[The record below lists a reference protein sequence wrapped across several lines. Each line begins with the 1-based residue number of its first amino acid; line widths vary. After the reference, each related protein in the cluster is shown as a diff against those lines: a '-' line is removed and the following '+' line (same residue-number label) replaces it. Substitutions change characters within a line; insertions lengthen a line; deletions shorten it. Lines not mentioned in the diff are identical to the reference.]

1 MNVVPSRFEPQAVS
15 RFKSRR
21 LVYALVGAGGL
32 LLAGLLIWHF
42 AARKPAV
49 IAKPM
54 PSLTVTTAIPHRAVW
69 GETLDSSGAI
79 AAWQEAI
86 IGSQIGGYQLVE
98 VRANVGDQVKKG
110 QLLARFDPDLLGAE
124 AAQLQANYDQAVANE
139 KRAQA
144 LKQSG
149 AISEQNVLL
158 AVTTAKTAL
167 AQLSAKKLQLR
178 YANVVAPDDGA
189 ISSRTATLGAVT
201 PIGQELFRLIRQNR
215 LEWRGELTAAQIS
228 QIVIGQAIA
237 LTLPDGTQASAKV
250 RQIAPQLDSA
260 SRLGTVY
267 ADIVPGSHARAGM
280 YADGKVAL
288 ERSPALVVPAQSVVV
303 RDGRNYVFKL
313 ADSSATPRLRMQLVT
328 PGRRQGDEVEIL
340 QGISESDRVVAQGA
354 GFLGD
359 NDIVRLTQ

>member
-1 MNVVPSRFEPQAVS
+1 MNMAPHRFESPAVS
-15 RFKSRR
+15 WFKSRKQ
-21 LVYALVGAGGL
+21 VYALIGVGAL
-32 LLAGLLIWHF
+32 LLAGLLIWYF
-42 AARKPAV
+42 ATSKPSV
-49 IAKPM
+49 TAKPV
-54 PSLTVTTAIPHRAVW
+54 PSLTVTTATPHPAVW
-69 GETLDSSGAI
+69 GKTLDTSGAI

-86 IGSQIGGYQLVE
+86 IGTQIGGYQLVD

-139 KRAQA
+139 KRALA
-144 LKQSG
+144 LQKSG
-149 AISEQNVLL
+149 AMSEQNVLL
-158 AVTTAKTAL
+158 AVTTSKTVL

-201 PIGQELFRLIRQNR
+201 PIGQELFRLIRKNR

-237 LTLPDGTQASAKV
+237 LTLPDGTQATAKV

-267 ADIVPGSHARAGM
+267 ADIIAGSHARAGM

-288 ERSPALVVPAQSVVV
+288 ESSQALVVPAQSVVV
-303 RDGRNYVFKL
+303 RDGRNYVFKV
-313 ADSSATPRLRMQLVT
+313 ADGSATPRLRMQLVT

-359 NDIVRLTQ
+359 NDIVRLAR